1 MFDLQEASSREF
13 ASRDERAAYQAQ
25 ILREQLRYLRDTSPY
40 YRKALCELS
49 DETLSRFTLDQLGTL
64 PMTSK
69 QQIEIRP
76 DAFWC
81 CPEKEI
87 VDLCQTSGTTGT
99 PITVPLTAHDLE
111 RLAFNEA
118 FTFARLQ
125 IGASDRVLV
134 AVAIERCFMAGLAYC
149 IGAQK
154 LSATTI
160 RGGSSNTGHL
170 VQLVKQYRPDY
181 IIGVPS
187 LVAELGKRLVT
198 ESIDPA
204 IFAVKGFILIGEPV
218 RSPDLTLLPLAARIR
233 DLWQAPVYGT
243 YASTEMATAFTDCL
257 HGCGGHINTELIA
270 VEILNEQGEPLPSGM
285 PGEVVVTPLQVRGM
299 PLLRYQTG
307 DIAYIIDEPC
317 PCGRTSPR
325 LSPVLGRKSQRMK
338 VKGTSVYP
346 SAVLALLQSLA
357 GIENFCLEVYEESQ
371 LSDRL
376 CILYSTLHDDLTPQ
390 QVAQHLSATLRFTP
404 EIRQVPSAE
413 LEQKMH
419 PPGKRKKITF
429 FDYRTTPHERE
440 YQL

>member
-1 MFDLQEASSREF
+1 MFNLQEASEREF
-13 ASRDERAAYQAQ
+13 ATPAEIMATQQ
-25 ILREQLRYLRDTSPY
+25 QLVCEHVRYLREISPY
-40 YRKALCELS
+40 YRSVLSVLS
-49 DETLSRFTLDQLGTL
+49 DTALSHLTLAQLSAL
-64 PMTSK
+64 PLTSK
-69 QQIEIRP
+69 QDIEANP
-76 DAFWC
+76 SAFWC
-81 CPEKEI
+81 CPESDI
-87 VDLCQTSGTTGT
+87 IDICQTSGTTGT
-99 PITVPLTAHDLE
+99 PVTIPLTAHDLE

-118 FTFARLQ
+118 LTFQRLN
-125 IGASDRVLV
+125 ISANDRVLV
-134 AVAIERCFMAGLAYC
+134 AVAIERCFMAGLAYYL
-149 IGAQK
+149 GAQK
-154 LSATTI
+154 IGATAL

-187 LVAELGKRLVT
+187 LIAELGKRLLA
-198 ESIDPA
+198 ENINPA
-204 IFAVKGFILIGEPV
+204 SLNIKGFICIGEPV
-218 RSPDLTLLPLAARIR
+218 RASDLSLLPLASRLSE
-233 DLWQAPVYGT
+233 LWNAPVFGT

-270 VEILNEQGEPLPSGM
+270 VEILNEQGEPLPSGV

-376 CILYSTLHDDLTPQ
+376 CVLYSTMRDDLTPQ
-390 QVAQHLSATLRFTP
+390 QVAQHLSAALRFTP
-404 EIRQVPSAE
+404 EVCRVPCAE

-429 FDYRTTPHERE
+429 FDYRTTKEKEHQP
-440 YQL
+440 